1 MEDMQEYRKKPS
13 DIIDGPNLMRVLQ
26 EIEKEQEAAHEMI
39 LKIKSQLH
47 FIDGEFDLGEGISGI
62 MQERSKEEKGTE
74 PTLMYRLMEI
84 GGKISVAKAKLNRI
98 SNHLNDKIG

>member
-1 MEDMQEYRKKPS
+1 MEDMKEYGKKSS

-26 EIEKEQEAAHEMI
+26 EIEKEQEATHEMI

-47 FIDGEFDLGEGISGI
+47 FIDGEFDVGEGVSGI

-74 PTLMYRLMEI
+74 PTLMYRLTEI
-84 GGKISVAKAKLNRI
+84 GGRVSISKSVLNRI